1 MKEQRELRMIV
12 VKKEGE
18 EYEIIEEG
26 GMDQKE
32 LNALEVVEES
42 QVVVEL
48 SINSVV
54 GLSNPGTMKVKGVIQ
69 GKVAIILIDCEATY
83 NFISEK
89 LVKELQLST
98 RETSNYGAILGS
110 GTAVKEKGICKAV
123 E

>member
-1 MKEQRELRMIV
+1 MCFRCNEKYSHDHKCKMKEQRELRMIV

-54 GLSNPGTMKVKGVIQ
+54 GLSNPGTMKVKEMIQ
-69 GKVAIILIDCEATY
+69 GKVAIILIDCGVTR

-89 LVKELQLST
+89 IVKEL
-98 RETSNYGAILGS
+98 
-110 GTAVKEKGICKAV
+110 
-123 E
+123 